1 MKVILKQDVKGLGKK
16 DEIVNA
22 SDGYAKN
29 YLIPRGIAVEAT
41 SGNVNE
47 TVNKQKAAADK
58 KQRELDTAKEF
69 ASKLKDKTVVIKAK
83 AGENGKLFG
92 AIAGKDIADAIKNQY
107 KIEID
112 KKKIVLDDPI
122 KTLGDHNVE
131 IKIYAGV
138 AVNVNVSVV
147 VWL

>member
-69 ASKLKDKTVVIKAK
+69 ASKLKDKSVVIKAK

-92 AIAGKDIADAIKNQY
+92 AIAGKDIADAIKKQY
-107 KIEID
+107 NIDID

-122 KTLGDHNVE
+122 KTLGNHTVE

-147 VWL
+147 V

>member
-47 TVNKQKAAADK
+47 TINKQKALADK

-69 ASKLKDKTVVIKAK
+69 ASKLQGKTVTIKAK
-83 AGENGKLFG
+83 AGESGKLFG
-92 AIAGKDIADAIKNQY
+92 AISGKDIADAIKTQF

-122 KTLGDHNVE
+122 KTAGEHKVE
-131 IKIYAGV
+131 IRIYAGV
-138 AVNVNVSVV
+138 VTSIIVSVV
-147 VWL
+147 I

>member
-16 DEIVNA
+16 DEIVNT

-47 TVNKQKAAADK
+47 TINKQKALADK
-58 KQRELDTAKEF
+58 KQRELDTAKDF
-69 ASKLKDKTVVIKAK
+69 ASKLNGKTVTIKAK
-83 AGENGKLFG
+83 AGESGKLFG
-92 AIAGKDIADAIKNQY
+92 AISGKDIADAIKNQF

-122 KTLGDHNVE
+122 KTAGEHKVE
-131 IKIYAGV
+131 IRIYAGV
-138 AVNVNVSVV
+138 VTSIIVNVVI
-147 VWL
+147 

>member
-69 ASKLKDKTVVIKAK
+69 ASKLKDKSVVIKAK

-92 AIAGKDIADAIKNQY
+92 AIAGKDIADAIKKQY
-107 KIEID
+107 NIDID

-122 KTLGDHNVE
+122 KTLGDHTVE

-138 AVNVNVSVV
+138 AVDVNVSVV
-147 VWL
+147 V

>member
-16 DEIVNA
+16 NEIVNA

-58 KQRELDTAKEF
+58 KQRELDNAKDF
-69 ASKLKDKTVVIKAK
+69 ASKLNGKTVTIKAK
-83 AGENGKLFG
+83 AGESGKLFG
-92 AIAGKDIADAIKNQY
+92 AVSGKDIAEAIKSQY
-107 KIEID
+107 KIDID
-112 KKKIVLDDPI
+112 KKKIVLSDPI
-122 KTLGDHNVE
+122 KTAGEHSVE
-131 IKIYAGV
+131 IRIYTGV
-138 AVNVNVSVV
+138 IAVINVSI
-147 VWL
+147 LI

>member
-69 ASKLKDKTVVIKAK
+69 ASKLKDKSVVIKAK

-92 AIAGKDIADAIKNQY
+92 AIAGKDIADAIKKQY
-107 KIEID
+107 NPYYLLTK
-112 KKKIVLDDPI
+112 I
-122 KTLGDHNVE
+122 KT
-131 IKIYAGV
+131 ITK
-138 AVNVNVSVV
+138 
-147 VWL
+147 

>member
-69 ASKLKDKTVVIKAK
+69 ASKLKDKSVVIKAK

-92 AIAGKDIADAIKNQY
+92 AIAGKDIADAIKKQY
-107 KIEID
+107 NIDID

-122 KTLGDHNVE
+122 KTLGDHTVE

-147 VWL
+147 V

>member
-58 KQRELDTAKEF
+58 KQRELDDAKEF

-92 AIAGKDIADAIKNQY
+92 AIAGKDIADAIKKQY
-107 KIEID
+107 NIDID

-122 KTLGDHNVE
+122 KTLGDHTVE

-147 VWL
+147 V

>member
-47 TVNKQKAAADK
+47 TINKQKALADK
-58 KQRELDTAKEF
+58 KQRELDTAKDF
-69 ASKLKDKTVVIKAK
+69 ASKLQGKTVTIKAK
-83 AGENGKLFG
+83 AGESGKLFG
-92 AIAGKDIADAIKNQY
+92 AISGKDIADAIKNQF
-107 KIEID
+107 KIDID
-112 KKKIVLDDPI
+112 KKKIVLDEPI
-122 KTLGDHNVE
+122 KTVGEHNVE
-131 IKIYAGV
+131 IRIYAGV
-138 AVNVNVSVV
+138 VTKIIVSVV
-147 VWL
+147 I

>member
-69 ASKLKDKTVVIKAK
+69 ASKLDGKVITIKAK
-83 AGENGKLFG
+83 AGESGKLFG
-92 AIAGKDIADAIKNQY
+92 AISGKDIADAIKNQY
-107 KIEID
+107 KIDID
-112 KKKIVLDDPI
+112 KKKINLSDPI
-122 KTLGDHNVE
+122 KTAGEHKVE
-131 IKIYAGV
+131 IRIYTGV
-138 AVNVNVSVV
+138 ITSVIVNIVI
-147 VWL
+147 

>member
-147 VWL
+147 V

>member
-58 KQRELDTAKEF
+58 KQRELDNAKDF
-69 ASKLKDKTVVIKAK
+69 ASKLNGKTITVKAK
-83 AGENGKLFG
+83 AGDSGKLFG
-92 AIAGKDIADAIKNQY
+92 AVSGKDIAEAIKSQY
-107 KIEID
+107 KIDID
-112 KKKIVLDDPI
+112 KKKIVLGDPI
-122 KTLGDHNVE
+122 KTAGEHSVE
-131 IKIYAGV
+131 IRIYTGV
-138 AVNVNVSVV
+138 TAVINVSI
-147 VWL
+147 LT

>member
-22 SDGYAKN
+22 SDGYAKI

-69 ASKLKDKTVVIKAK
+69 ASKLKDKSVVIKAK

-92 AIAGKDIADAIKNQY
+92 AIAGKDIADAIKKQY
-107 KIEID
+107 NIDID

-122 KTLGDHNVE
+122 KTLGDHTVE

-147 VWL
+147 V

>member
-47 TVNKQKAAADK
+47 TINKQKALADK

-69 ASKLKDKTVVIKAK
+69 ASKLQGKTVTIKAK
-83 AGENGKLFG
+83 AGESGKLFG
-92 AIAGKDIADAIKNQY
+92 AISGKDIADAIKTQF

-122 KTLGDHNVE
+122 KTAGEHKVE
-131 IKIYAGV
+131 IRIYAGV
-138 AVNVNVSVV
+138 VTSIIVNVVI
-147 VWL
+147 